1 MNNLKV
7 RTKLGLMVFVAAL
20 AMIISGFIA
29 LNSMN
34 QVKKDALTEMEAQ
47 IRSDYDDQI
56 KQQVESVISLTQ
68 EIYDQCKAGVY
79 TLEEAKKLAAD
90 EIRELRYG
98 EAGYFWVD
106 QYDGTN
112 VYCWVTVRKV
122 QIV

>member
-34 QVKKDALTEMEAQ
+34 QVKNDALTEMEAQ

-56 KQQVESVISLTQ
+56 RQQVESVISLIQ
-68 EIYDQCKAGVY
+68 EIYAQCKAG
-79 TLEEAKKLAAD
+79 A
-90 EIRELRYG
+90 
-98 EAGYFWVD
+98 
-106 QYDGTN
+106 
-112 VYCWVTVRKV
+112 
-122 QIV
+122 

>member
-7 RTKLGLMVFVAAL
+7 RTKLGLMVFITAL

-34 QVKKDALTEMEAQ
+34 QVKKDALTEMDAQ

-68 EIYDQCKAGVY
+68 EIYDQCKAGAY
-79 TLEEAKKLAAD
+79 TL
-90 EIRELRYG
+90 
-98 EAGYFWVD
+98 
-106 QYDGTN
+106 
-112 VYCWVTVRKV
+112 
-122 QIV
+122 

>member
-7 RTKLGLMVFVAAL
+7 RTKLGLMVFITAL

-34 QVKKDALTEMEAQ
+34 QVKKDALTEMDAQ

-68 EIYDQCKAGVY
+68 EIYDQCKA
-79 TLEEAKKLAAD
+79 
-90 EIRELRYG
+90 
-98 EAGYFWVD
+98 
-106 QYDGTN
+106 
-112 VYCWVTVRKV
+112 
-122 QIV
+122 